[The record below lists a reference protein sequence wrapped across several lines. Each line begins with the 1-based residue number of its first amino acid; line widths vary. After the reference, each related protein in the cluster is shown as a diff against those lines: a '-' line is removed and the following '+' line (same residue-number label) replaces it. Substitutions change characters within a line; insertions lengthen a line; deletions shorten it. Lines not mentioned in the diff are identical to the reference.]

1 MKQALG
7 TIADIYMGATLR
19 ERPFPAPLMEAEAKL
34 MQLGDMDTTGNIQTY
49 SMIPVM
55 MPAAF
60 EKFIIHTGDIVFRPR
75 GAGIVA
81 TVMPQ
86 VSWPV
91 IVTSPLMI
99 IRPHAQKIDPHYLV
113 WALTADSARRFY
125 AEHSRGSAIVG
136 IGKRDL
142 DQMEIE
148 LPSINLQRKI
158 AQLKKLES
166 QEQQLLSRYQ
176 ETKTKLIEAA
186 ITDKIHKEKA
196 A

>member
-1 MKQALG
+1 MKKALG
-7 TIADIYMGATLR
+7 TIADIYTGATLR
-19 ERPFPAPLMEAEAKL
+19 ERPSPAPLMQAEAKL
-34 MQLGDMDTTGNIQTY
+34 MQLGDMDATGSIQTH

-55 MPAAF
+55 MQAAF
-60 EKFIIHTGDIVFRPR
+60 EKFIVHTGDIVFRPR
-75 GAGIVA
+75 GAAIVA
-81 TVMPQ
+81 AVMPQ

-99 IRPHAQKIDPHYLV
+99 IRPDIKKVDPHYLV
-113 WALTADSARRFY
+113 WALTADAARRFY

-142 DQMEIE
+142 DQMAID
-148 LPSINLQRKI
+148 LPPINLQRRI
-158 AQLKKLES
+158 AQLKELES
-166 QEQQLLSRYQ
+166 QEQELLSRYQ
-176 ETKTKLIEAA
+176 EAKTKLIEAA

>member
-7 TIADIYMGATLR
+7 TIADIYTGATLR
-19 ERPFPAPLMEAEAKL
+19 ERPTPAPLMQAEAKL
-34 MQLGDMDTTGNIQTY
+34 MQLGDMDATGNIQSH

-55 MPAAF
+55 MQAAF
-60 EKFIIHTGDIVFRPR
+60 EKFTVGAGDIVFRPR

-81 TVMPQ
+81 AVM
-86 VSWPV
+86 SEIAWPV

-99 IRPHAQKIDPHYLV
+99 IRPYTKKVDPHYLV
-113 WALTADSARRFY
+113 WALTADTARRFY

-148 LPSINLQRKI
+148 LPPINIQRQI

-176 ETKTKLIEAA
+176 EAKTKLIEAA
-186 ITDKIHKEKA
+186 IIDRIHKEKA